1 MSNKKRSTLL
11 IVLMVSLFIC
21 ACPGFALLIPGVNAF
36 FDVLQTGSV
45 VSQEDYIWNMVLSG
59 GAILLALLAIAV
71 PIILFVVWLFTRKSK
86 DPYDQREPTGASADD
101 PLPPTR

>member
-1 MSNKKRSTLL
+1 MSKKKRSTLL
-11 IVLMVSLFIC
+11 IVLLVSIVTC
-21 ACPGFALLIPGVNAF
+21 ACPGIALLVPGIRALVS
-36 FDVLQTGSV
+36 VLQIGDV
-45 VSQEDYIWNMVLSG
+45 VSQEDMIWDLVLSG

-86 DPYDQREPTGASADD
+86 APYDQREPTGASADD